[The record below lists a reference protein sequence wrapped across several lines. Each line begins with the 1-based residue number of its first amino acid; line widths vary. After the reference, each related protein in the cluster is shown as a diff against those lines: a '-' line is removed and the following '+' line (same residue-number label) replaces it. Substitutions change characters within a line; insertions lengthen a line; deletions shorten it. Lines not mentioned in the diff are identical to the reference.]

1 MEKTVKITFDKE
13 YFEIKDT
20 LCCGQIFRFRE
31 TSGDYGDGA
40 AKLGGA
46 VGGVNGGDDFG
57 CGYLVFSAD
66 KCAFCYCEKD
76 KTVIECA
83 AGDEEYFYNFF
94 DLERDYAGIVSA
106 AENAGV
112 PVLKTAANLGKG
124 VRILNQNPEEALFSF
139 IVSQNNNIPRIKGI
153 IEKLCA
159 GAGEEKVFYGERFG
173 KKGLK
178 YRAFPSAETLAEMP
192 ESFFKEAGLGYRA
205 GYIKGL
211 AEKIADGFSVA
222 ALSEL
227 STEELRKELV
237 SIKGVG
243 PKVADCAVLF
253 GFHRA
258 DGFPVDTW
266 IEKVY
271 KEDFGGTLTDRKKI
285 SEYFVGRFGENS
297 GYFQQYLF
305 YYKRSLEKK
314 SEAKP

>member
-1 MEKTVKITFDKE
+1 MDKTAKIIYDKE
-13 YFEIKDT
+13 FFDIKDT
-20 LCCGQIFRFRE
+20 LCCGQIFRFTE
-31 TSGDYGDGA
+31 AGE
-40 AKLGGA
+40 
-46 VGGVNGGDDFG
+46 
-57 CGYLVFSAD
+57 GYLVFSAD
-66 KCAFCYCEKD
+66 KCAYCYEEGKNS
-76 KTVIECA
+76 VIECSA
-83 AGDEEYFYNFF
+83 CDEEYFYDFF
-94 DLERDYAGIVSA
+94 DLKRDYSSVVFA
-106 AENAGV
+106 AENFGI
-112 PVLKTAANLGKG
+112 PVLSTAAKLGKG
-124 VRILNQNPEEALFSF
+124 IRILNQNAEEALFSF

-173 KKGLK
+173 ENGLK

-211 AEKIADGFSVA
+211 AEKIAAGYSVA
-222 ALSEL
+222 EL
-227 STEELRKELV
+227 SGLKTEELRKELV
-237 SIKGVG
+237 SVKGVG
-243 PKVADCAVLF
+243 AKVADCAVLF

-271 KEDFGGTLTDRKKI
+271 KEDFGGTLSDRKKI
-285 SEYFVGRFGENS
+285 SEYFVNRFGKNA